1 MTQKACYH
9 CGDSIIGKE
18 ISFDNKS
25 FCCSGCKS
33 VYELLSSNDL
43 GAFYSIENNAGTKPT
58 TEDALKY
65 GFLDIDEIRS
75 KYIHFEDDH
84 SVHITLF
91 LPQIHCSS
99 CIYLLEH
106 IHKLDARITSSQVNF
121 AKREATLIIEKTLPL
136 SELALIL
143 DKIGYAPNFGNKE
156 QQQKKRNYQYL
167 YKLGVAGFAFG
178 SIMLWSVPEHS
189 GMGGESSEF
198 RVFTSYLSFIVSI
211 PVLVYSA
218 SEYFISA
225 YKALRYKSL
234 NLDVPIALGIV
245 ALYLQSCATIFSG
258 NGSGYMDSFAGFV
271 FFLLIGKWFQSKTYQ
286 SLSFERDYT
295 AYFPVAV
302 SKKVGNEEH
311 IIEIDKVEVNDIIS
325 IRNNEVLPCDAI
337 LLSDSIKVD
346 YSFVTGE
353 SIPITKKKGDLV
365 YAGGKLIGK
374 KSDFN
379 VQRKSNRS
387 HLTQLWNETTKK
399 NQAEATGTDS
409 FSLYFLIGV
418 LIVST
423 VSGIAWYFINPER
436 SVEIVVA
443 VLIVAC
449 PCALA
454 LSKPFTYGNIMR
466 SLGRKK
472 LYLKNTEVIPSLN
485 KTTDIVFDKTGT
497 LTTGSSNQIEFIGN
511 NLSLEQKSAILLL
524 ANSSTHPL
532 SKSIVRVLQHEF
544 SSTEELVNFEEHE
557 GEGIKGEIN
566 GIRYRIGASKFVHSE
581 ALSQEN
587 ETASHVSENGKYLG
601 KFVFH
606 SEFRNG
612 ITEMLDELGNNYTIH
627 ILSGDKDKDK
637 EYLVNEVYTL
647 KELHFN
653 QSPQDKLNY
662 IQQLQA
668 NHKSVMM
675 IGDGLNDAGALDTA
689 DVGIAI
695 SEDIF
700 RFTPS
705 SDGILDADELS
716 KLPSLLKV
724 SAHSKTVLMV
734 CYVFSIV
741 YNLVGLSFAITGH
754 LTPLVAAVLM
764 PLSSISIVLISTIL
778 TSSKKI

>member
-1 MTQKACYH
+1 MTQQPCYH

-18 ISFDNKS
+18 INFDGKS
-25 FCCSGCKS
+25 FCCNGCKS
-33 VYELLSSNDL
+33 VYELLSTNDL
-43 GAFYSIENNAGTKPT
+43 GAFYTIENNAGTKPKK
-58 TEDALKY
+58 DDQHKY
-65 GFLDIDEIRS
+65 RFLDVEGIRS
-75 KYIHFEDDH
+75 KYIHFEDDT
-84 SVHITLF
+84 SLHITLF

-106 IHKLDARITSSQVNF
+106 IHKLDPRITSCQVNF
-121 AKREATLIIEKTLPL
+121 AKREATLIIKKTLPV
-136 SELALIL
+136 SELAIIL

-178 SIMLWSVPEHS
+178 SIMLWSVPEHI
-189 GMGGESSEF
+189 GMGDESIGF
-198 RVFTSYLSFIVSI
+198 RKFTSYLSFLISL
-211 PVLVYSA
+211 PVLLYSA
-218 SEYFISA
+218 NDYFISA
-225 YKALRYKSL
+225 FKALRYKSL

-302 SKKVGNEEH
+302 SKKDGDKEEIVEIEK
-311 IIEIDKVEVNDIIS
+311 IIVNDVIS

-337 LLSDSIKVD
+337 LLDDSIKVD

-353 SIPITKKKGDLV
+353 SIPITKKKGDFV

-374 KSDFN
+374 KSDFH

-399 NQAEATGTDS
+399 QEVETSGTDS

-423 VSGIAWYFINPER
+423 VSGIAWYFITPER

-466 SLGRKK
+466 SLGRRK
-472 LYLKNTEVIPSLN
+472 LYLKNVDVIPSLN
-485 KTTDIVFDKTGT
+485 SITDIVFDKTGT
-497 LTTGSSNQIEFIGN
+497 LTTGSSNQIELVGN
-511 NLSLEQKSAILLL
+511 KLSLEQKSAILLL

-532 SKSIVRVLQHEF
+532 SKSIVRALQHEV
-544 SSTEELVNFEEHE
+544 SSTDELVNFEEHE
-557 GEGIKGEIN
+557 GEGILGEIN
-566 GIRYRIGASKFVHSE
+566 GISYRIGASKFVHSE
-581 ALSQEN
+581 ATSQEN
-587 ETASHVSENGKYLG
+587 ETASHVSGNGQYLG
-601 KFVFH
+601 KFVFN
-606 SEFRNG
+606 SEFRSG
-612 ITEMLDELGNNYTIH
+612 IMEMLDALGNNYTVH

-637 EYLVNEVYTL
+637 ENLMQEVPTL
-647 KELHFN
+647 TELHFN
-653 QSPQDKLNY
+653 QSPKEKLLY
-662 IQQLQA
+662 IHRLQA
-668 NHKSVMM
+668 QNKSIMM
-675 IGDGLNDAGALDTA
+675 IGDGLNDAGALDAA

-705 SDGILDADELS
+705 SDGILDADELFR
-716 KLPSLLKV
+716 LPYLLTTA
-724 SAHSKTVLMV
+724 AHAKTVLMV

-741 YNLVGLSFAITGH
+741 YNLVGLTFAISGH
-754 LTPLVAAVLM
+754 LTPLIAAILM

-778 TSSKKI
+778 TAPKEN

>member
-1 MTQKACYH
+1 MTQNPCYH
-9 CGDSIIGKE
+9 CGDSIVGKE

-25 FCCSGCKS
+25 FCCNGCKS
-33 VYELLSSNDL
+33 VYELLSTNDL
-43 GAFYSIENNAGTKPT
+43 GAFYTIENNAGPKPKN
-58 TEDALKY
+58 DNQHKY
-65 GFLDIDEIRS
+65 RFLDVEEIQS
-75 KYIHFEDDH
+75 KYIHFEDE
-84 SVHITLF
+84 SSIHITLF

-106 IHKLDARITSSQVNF
+106 IHKLDSRIASCQVNF
-121 AKREATLIIEKTLPL
+121 AKREATLIFEKTLPL
-136 SELALIL
+136 SELATVL

-178 SIMLWSVPEHS
+178 SIMLWSVPEHI
-189 GMGGESSEF
+189 GMGSESSEF
-198 RVFTSYLSFIVSI
+198 RKFTSYLSFIVSI

-218 SEYFISA
+218 SEYFTSA

-234 NLDVPIALGIV
+234 NLDVPIALGII

-302 SKKVGNEEH
+302 SKKMGDEEQ

-337 LLSDSIKVD
+337 LLSDAIKID

-399 NQAEATGTDS
+399 KQTEATGTDS

-423 VSGIAWYFINPER
+423 VSGIIWYFINSER

-466 SLGRKK
+466 ALGRRK
-472 LYLKNTEVIPSLN
+472 LYLKNTDVIPSLN

-497 LTTGSSNQIEFIGN
+497 LTTGSSNQVEFVGN
-511 NLSLEQKSAILLL
+511 SLSNDQKKAILLL

-532 SKSIVRVLQHEF
+532 SKSIFRVLEREVN
-544 SSTEELVNFEEHE
+544 SSDELVNFAEHE
-557 GEGIKGEIN
+557 GIGIEGKIKGVH
-566 GIRYRIGASKFVHSE
+566 YRIGASRFVHSK
-581 ALSQEN
+581 AISQLN
-587 ETASHVSENGKYLG
+587 ETASYVSEDDKYLG

-606 SEFRNG
+606 SEFRTG
-612 ITEMLDELGNNYTIH
+612 IMEMLHELGDSYTIH
-627 ILSGDKDKDK
+627 VLSGDKDKDK
-637 EYLVNEVYTL
+637 EQLLREVPKL
-647 KELHFN
+647 ESPHFN
-653 QSPQDKLNY
+653 QTPKDKLQY
-662 IQQLQA
+662 IQRLQA
-668 NHKSVMM
+668 LNKSVMM

-689 DVGIAI
+689 DTGIAI

-716 KLPSLLKV
+716 KLNTLLKIA
-724 SAHSKTVLMV
+724 AHSKTVLMV
-734 CYVFSIV
+734 CYAFSII
-741 YNLVGLSFAITGH
+741 YNLVGLTFAISGN

-778 TSSKKI
+778 TSYRRL